1 MYVDTKHLINR
12 KIIKIIVK
20 NKMLPI
26 NRDNLKYH
34 FFGGRSYIIFQL
46 FFYQYLCH
54 VVSTFSCPLL
64 AKSQCKNYIKLQKT

>member
-34 FFGGRSYIIFQL
+34 FFGGRSYIIFQFHSNIAEL
-46 FFYQYLCH
+46 NCFFY
-54 VVSTFSCPLL
+54 
-64 AKSQCKNYIKLQKT
+64 